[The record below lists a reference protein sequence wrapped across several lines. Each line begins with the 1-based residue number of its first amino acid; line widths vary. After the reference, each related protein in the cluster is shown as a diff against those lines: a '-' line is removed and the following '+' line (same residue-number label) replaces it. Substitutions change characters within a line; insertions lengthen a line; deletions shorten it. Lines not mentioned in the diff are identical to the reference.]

1 MDKMDILSMSAGPLR
16 WPDRPGT
23 VRDGQ
28 KGNKWKDMDAQSE
41 AAGGIFVNGLLFRA

>member
-1 MDKMDILSMSAGPLR
+1 MDKMDILSMPAGPLR
-16 WPDRPGT
+16 RPDSSRA

>member
-1 MDKMDILSMSAGPLR
+1 MPAGPLR
-16 WPDRPGT
+16 RPDRSGA

-28 KGNKWKDMDAQSE
+28 KGNKWKDMDAQSK

>member
-1 MDKMDILSMSAGPLR
+1 MTKWIFCPCPPGPCGGR
-16 WPDRPGT
+16 TTPERSGT
-23 VRDGQ
+23 AK